1 MSWTQST
8 QISREE
14 PNYEKDVGVLDWE
27 SFFPSDEISGIG
39 ERVQQAVIGDQNSS
53 VTKRLVLKIIYVSNY
68 ENLI

>member
-14 PNYEKDVGVLDWE
+14 PNYEKDVGVSDWE

-39 ERVQQAVIGDQNSS
+39 ERVQQAVIGNQKSS
-53 VTKRLVLKIIYVSNY
+53 ATKRFVKKN
-68 ENLI
+68 